1 MRPCKVMHNDPHLAA
16 LQARVVELEQLL
28 QQYQQAT
35 PTPVPLTPART
46 DQQAR
51 IFADIT
57 LKVRESLQLDEILHT
72 TVTEIQQFLRA
83 DRVIMYQ
90 IPSHG
95 VGHVVAE
102 AVVPNMLPLL
112 GLDIMDSCFT
122 SQYIDRYRQGRV
134 RAIDDIDTSDI
145 QPCHAE
151 MLKQFAV
158 RANLVVPILI
168 GHSPEADRASHD
180 DHPRLWGLLIAHQCY
195 TPRQWLASEVELM
208 VQLANQVGIAIGR
221 AELVEALRKSE
232 ESRRLALEFSNIGS
246 WDWDMVTGQ
255 VLWNNHHFRMLGYE
269 LGEVRPSYELWRD
282 RIHPADRAEVE
293 QLITEALMG
302 HRDFNVEYRVV
313 HPDGSV
319 HWLVGR
325 GRGVYDDKNLP
336 IRMVGVTLDITSRK
350 RAQLALQQLN
360 EQLDQRIQE
369 RTAQLHQLTLELQAE
384 IDERR
389 QVEAALRHSEERF
402 RLLFDSSP
410 MGKAL
415 VSLDKQFLMVNS
427 TFCQLTGY
435 SHAELMGMTVTE
447 ITYRDDRH
455 LEQDAINR
463 LLQGTD
469 TIVKFEK
476 RYITKQGNLL
486 WVTITETLFK
496 ETDGSPLHFLR
507 AIEDISDRK
516 QQELANQQQA
526 DRDRLLYTITQRI
539 RQTLDL
545 EDILQTAVDEVQETF
560 QADRVLIFRMQPNA
574 TNLVIKETVRPGYP
588 SCIAMAWTEEQF
600 LPDCY
605 DYYRQGKPRIVA
617 DVFHDQWSDCIAD
630 FMRQMQVQSKIVAP
644 ITQTQEDGSIK
655 IWGLLIVHA
664 CAELRQWQPQEADF
678 LQQIADQLAIAIQ
691 QANLYHQ
698 AQQELQERQ
707 QAEQALR
714 DSEARYRAI
723 VEDQTEL
730 ITRYLPDT
738 SLTFV
743 NPAFCRYFGGTPADF
758 LHRSFLSL
766 IPPEEHNQV
775 RQTVQALLNGEPVII
790 AEHRVVLPTGE
801 VRWQQWTDRAIFN
814 DQGELVELQGVGRDI
829 TDRKRAED
837 SIRASLREKEVLLKE
852 VHHRVKNN
860 LQMVSSLL
868 SLQAGIVQNDQ
879 VTAAFVESQRR
890 IKVMALVHEKLYR
903 SENLDQIDF
912 ADYVQEL
919 VYDLFQSYM
928 GGFSDIA
935 LDVDID
941 RVNFSVDTAVTC
953 GLIINELVSNAVK
966 YAFPHGRAGTITVQF
981 TRLCPESSNSVVDE
995 YLSSPPS
1002 NSLRT
1007 LQYRLVVGDDGVGI
1021 PETIDIYNTESLGLQ
1036 LVCALTQEL
1045 AGVINLDR
1053 NRGTRFTICF

>member
-1 MRPCKVMHNDPHLAA
+1 MRPHKAMQSDHRLAA

-35 PTPVPLTPART
+35 LAQVPSTPART

-57 LKVRESLQLDEILHT
+57 LKVRESLRLDEILNT
-72 TVTEIQQFLRA
+72 TVTEIQQFLQA
-83 DRVIMYQ
+83 DRVVMYQ
-90 IPSHG
+90 IPPHG

-102 AVVPNMLPLL
+102 AVVPNIPPMV

-122 SQYIDRYRQGRV
+122 AQYVDRYRQGRV
-134 RAIDDIDTSDI
+134 RTIDDIDHSDI

-168 GHSPEADRASHD
+168 GHSPDADRSSPNNY
-180 DHPRLWGLLIAHQCY
+180 PRLWGLLIAHQCQ
-195 TPRQWLASEVELM
+195 PRQWLVSEVELM
-208 VQLANQVGIAIGR
+208 VQLANQVGIALGR

-232 ESRRLALEFSNIGS
+232 ESRRLALEFSNTGS
-246 WDWDMVTGQ
+246 WDWNMATGQ

-269 LGEVRPSYELWRD
+269 VGEVKPSYEVWRD

-293 QLITEALMG
+293 QLITEALAN
-302 HRDFNVEYRVV
+302 HRDFDTEYRVV

-325 GRGVYDDKNLP
+325 GRGVYDEENLP
-336 IRMVGVTLDITSRK
+336 IRMVGVTLDITPRK

-384 IDERR
+384 IEERR
-389 QVEAALRHSEERF
+389 QVEAALRHSEEKF

-410 MGKAL
+410 VGKAL
-415 VSLDKQFLMVNS
+415 FSLDKRFLMVNS

-435 SHAELMGMTVTE
+435 SHEELMGMSVTQ
-447 ITYRDDRH
+447 ITYHDDRS
-455 LEQDAINR
+455 LEQDAIDR

-476 RYITKQGNLL
+476 RYITKQGDLL
-486 WVTITETLFK
+486 WVNITETLFK
-496 ETDGSPLHFLR
+496 AADGSPQHFLR

-516 QQELANQQQA
+516 QQELAAQQQA
-526 DRDRLLYTITQRI
+526 DRDHLLYTITQRI

-545 EDILQTAVDEVQETF
+545 DDILQTAVDEVKETF
-560 QADRVLIFRMQPNA
+560 QADRVLIFRMQPNR
-574 TNLVIKETVRPGYP
+574 TNVVLKETVQPGYP
-588 SCIAMAWTEEQF
+588 SCIAMGWAEEQF
-600 LPDCY
+600 LPECY
-605 DYYRQGKPRIVA
+605 NYYLQGKPRIVA
-617 DVFHDQWSDCIAD
+617 NVLQDEWSGCIAD
-630 FMRQMQVQSKIVAP
+630 FMGEMRVQSKIVAP
-644 ITQTQEDGSIK
+644 ITQTQEDGSTG

-664 CAELRQWQPQEADF
+664 CAELRQWQPHEADF

-691 QANLYHQ
+691 QANLYQQ

-738 SLTFV
+738 TLTFV
-743 NPAFCRYFGGTPADF
+743 NPAYCRYFGGTPEGF
-758 LHRSFLSL
+758 LRKPFLSL
-766 IPPEEHNQV
+766 IPEEEHHQV
-775 RQTVQALLNGEPVII
+775 HQTIQALLSGESVVTT
-790 AEHRVVLPTGE
+790 EHRVVLPTGE
-801 VRWQQWTDRAIFN
+801 IRWQQWTDRAIFN
-814 DQGELVELQGVGRDI
+814 DRGELVELQGVGRDI
-829 TDRKRAED
+829 TDRKQAED

-879 VTAAFVESQRR
+879 VTEAFVESQRR

-928 GGFSDIA
+928 GGSSDIA
-935 LDVDID
+935 LDVNIA

-966 YAFPHGRAGTITVQF
+966 YAFPQGRTGTITVHF
-981 TRLCPESSNSVVDE
+981 TRLHPESSDSVVDE
-995 YLSSPPS
+995 YLSNTPDDSP
-1002 NSLRT
+1002 RT
-1007 LQYRLVVGDDGVGI
+1007 LQYRLVVGDNGVGI
-1021 PETIDIYNTESLGLQ
+1021 PETVDIRNTESLGLQ

-1045 AGVINLDR
+1045 AGVIELDR
-1053 NRGTRFTICF
+1053 STGTRFTICF